1 MASTRHDNR
10 HAADICRERGWS
22 VGTCLAGDAGFGP
35 TVIQITTLGDK
46 VMLAKIVSHGCM
58 SVVYHDAQAWSL
70 SLRDWR
76 PVG

>member
-10 HAADICRERGWS
+10 HAAEICREHGWT
-22 VGTCLAGDAGFGP
+22 VGTCLVGDAGYGP
-35 TVIQITTLGDK
+35 TVIQITVLGDR
-46 VMLAKIVSHGCM
+46 VMLARIVRHGCL
-58 SVVYHDAQAWSL
+58 SVGYHDAQAWTL